1 MLINHLLASCS
12 KCFEDCLTLETDLP
26 DFHKLIFI
34 VMKTKHEGF
43 SPEIVKYR
51 PYKNFDNKLFKNRRH
66 LTLKSN
72 TSFDELRKIYM
83 DLLNTFALLN
93 CKYLRANHSKL
104 ISKELSKSIIL
115 RTRFRDR
122 FLKMKTSEAK
132 SKYNKQRNIYVSL
145 TGKAKRNYYENRI
158 QTINY

>member
-1 MLINHLLASCS
+1 
-12 KCFEDCLTLETDLP
+12 
-26 DFHKLIFI
+26 
-34 VMKTKHEGF
+34 MKTKHEGF

-66 LTLKSN
+66 LTLKRN

-104 ISKELSKSIIL
+104 ISKERKHQKL
-115 RTRFRDR
+115 
-122 FLKMKTSEAK
+122 
-132 SKYNKQRNIYVSL
+132 NRNIISKE
-145 TGKAKRNYYENRI
+145 TFMFNWKN
-158 QTINY
+158 